1 MNTENTMKIIQ
12 VHEYRHEEQVCLCTT
27 QIGNLVNL
35 WDEVP
40 MNVVLKITKPPLK
53 DVSKHISITVE
64 NVKSEIPFKVVTG
77 IMLLSEN
84 SLPLD
89 DK

>member
-1 MNTENTMKIIQ
+1 MEIIQ
-12 VHEYRHEEQVCLCTT
+12 VHEYQHEEQVCVCTT
-27 QIGNLVNL
+27 KSGNLVRL

-40 MNVVLKITKPPLK
+40 MNVVLKITKPQLR
-53 DVSKHISITVE
+53 DVSKHISLTAE
-64 NVKSEIPFKVVTG
+64 FVKSEIPFKVVAD

-84 SLPLD
+84 SLPSD